1 VFDNHGVRVP
11 PTPVVLVEDPSGKVL
26 IDNRAPKGTQALDPV
41 VADNVTNV
49 LKGVITQPGATA
61 YGTANIGRPAAGK
74 TGTTSSY
81 VDAWFVGYTP
91 TLVTSVWMGRK
102 NTEDPNKGASMN
114 SVCSVGRHTCASP
127 VFGGTLPAMTW
138 ADYMKQA
145 MQGVPPTDFNQPAP
159 LTPVADALDAQLRR
173 GISPGAQRAP
183 VSVGDGGPYVQG
195 PAPPVAVAPTTT
207 STTSTTVPPARTRVA
222 GPRQRAG
229 ARHSRMIRLLLVD
242 DEAMVRTGLRLI
254 LETEDDLRVVGEAA
268 TGYEAI
274 DQAGRL
280 QPDVVLMDV
289 RMPRMDGVEACR
301 RLVETSDAKVVIL
314 TTFDLDEHLFAAVRA
329 GACGFLL
336 KASPPEELVTAIRAA
351 HAGNALVEPRMTRR
365 LLDEFARRPAMAPAG
380 QIPALLN
387 ELTERELD
395 VLREMARGLS
405 NVEIGQHL
413 YIGEATVKTHVT
425 HILAKLGLRDRIQAV
440 VLAYESG
447 LVEPGR

>member
-1 VFDNHGVRVP
+1 
-11 PTPVVLVEDPSGKVL
+11 
-26 IDNRAPKGTQALDPV
+26 
-41 VADNVTNV
+41 
-49 LKGVITQPGATA
+49 
-61 YGTANIGRPAAGK
+61 
-74 TGTTSSY
+74 
-81 VDAWFVGYTP
+81 
-91 TLVTSVWMGRK
+91 
-102 NTEDPNKGASMN
+102 
-114 SVCSVGRHTCASP
+114 
-127 VFGGTLPAMTW
+127 
-138 ADYMKQA
+138 
-145 MQGVPPTDFNQPAP
+145 
-159 LTPVADALDAQLRR
+159 
-173 GISPGAQRAP
+173 
-183 VSVGDGGPYVQG
+183 
-195 PAPPVAVAPTTT
+195 
-207 STTSTTVPPARTRVA
+207 
-222 GPRQRAG
+222 
-229 ARHSRMIRLLLVD
+229 MIRLLLVD

-254 LETEDDLRVVGEAA
+254 LETEDDLRVVGEAS

-301 RLVETSDAKVVIL
+301 RLVEASDAKVVIL

-365 LLDEFARRPAMAPAG
+365 LLDEFARRPAMAPVG
-380 QIPALLN
+380 QVPALLA

-405 NVEIGQHL
+405 NTEIGDRL

-447 LVEPGR
+447 LIEPSR